1 MGLMQDP
8 HIESLDLRSLR
19 FLARLIETGSVT
31 RAGEACGLSQPTA
44 SRVLARLRDALGD
57 PLLVRG
63 QQKHVLTS
71 RAEALRDAVREAE
84 EAVALLLA
92 RGDFDP
98 AVTER
103 TFRMGAT
110 EYSMATVV
118 SGLLQRI
125 QAAAPRSL
133 VRFLPVGPA
142 TLDALEA
149 GDLDLTFWPFE
160 APEEPFVS
168 VDLFWE
174 HLVGV
179 VCAEHP
185 IARLAT
191 EGAVP
196 LDAYVA
202 HPHILLAP
210 GSPGPN
216 PVDGALGA
224 LGLSRRV
231 AFTTAQ
237 FSTVWALR
245 GTDLVMNVPSRLAT
259 LTRDHGLVAF
269 PLPVQVPA
277 FACRLVW
284 HRRSEGDPGL
294 TWLRD
299 LVRSELM
306 SQSEGP
312 L

>member
-1 MGLMQDP
+1 
-8 HIESLDLRSLR
+8 
-19 FLARLIETGSVT
+19 
-31 RAGEACGLSQPTA
+31 
-44 SRVLARLRDALGD
+44 
-57 PLLVRG
+57 
-63 QQKHVLTS
+63 
-71 RAEALRDAVREAE
+71 
-84 EAVALLLA
+84 
-92 RGDFDP
+92 
-98 AVTER
+98 
-103 TFRMGAT
+103 MGAT

-118 SGLLQRI
+118 SGLLRRI
-125 QAAAPRSL
+125 QATAPRSL

-149 GDLDLTFWPFE
+149 GELDLTFWPFE

-179 VCAEHP
+179 VCARHP
-185 IARLAT
+185 IARLAA

-202 HPHILLAP
+202 YPHILLAP

-216 PVDGALGA
+216 PVDRSLAES
-224 LGLSRRV
+224 GLSRRV

-245 GTDLVMNVPSRLAT
+245 GTDLVMNVPSRLAA
-259 LTRDHGLVAF
+259 LSQDHGLAAF

-299 LVRSELM
+299 LVRSELTTHEE
-306 SQSEGP
+306 SP